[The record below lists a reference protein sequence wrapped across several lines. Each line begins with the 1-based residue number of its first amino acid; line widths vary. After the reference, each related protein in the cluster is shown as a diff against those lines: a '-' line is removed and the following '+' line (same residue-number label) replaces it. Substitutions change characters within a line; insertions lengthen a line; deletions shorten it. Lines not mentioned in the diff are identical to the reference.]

1 MSSPLPLATRLVA
14 GRDWTGFDHLRVY
27 MIIGAANSAFTL
39 IRAFSFAYGGV
50 CGAISAHDRLL
61 ASGAHTLL
69 REPMCT
75 LGVLTE
81 ASHSM
86 PSLTDAST
94 CCPAFAT
101 VLSGGQS

>member
-1 MSSPLPLATRLVA
+1 MSFPLPLVTRFAA

-61 ASGAHTLL
+61 ASGEHTLL
-69 REPMCT
+69 REPMCAR
-75 LGVLTE
+75 GVLTE
-81 ASHSM
+81 RAVVGR
-86 PSLTDAST
+86 PSLPCFSL
-94 CCPAFAT
+94 PAVA
-101 VLSGGQS
+101 